1 MTYLLIVEKPSAAK
15 NFAAALGGPAS
26 VFEGQPYKIQTL
38 YGHMLEFVEPHEM
51 VDASEADAFK
61 SWSPETMPWDMSRM
75 SWQKRAQVTTNMKTG
90 KKQSKQDGINAV
102 KAAAQGCDAIVIA
115 TDKDPSGEGQLIGW
129 EVIQAIG
136 WRGKV
141 KRLYFTDESPK
152 KLQQGFRDI
161 VDLPAYNQ
169 DGEYLKSDVRSRWDF
184 LSMQLT
190 RLATDAARKKG
201 YDVKVVR
208 QGRLKSVMT
217 KLVADQLARVNAYKK
232 VPYFE
237 VKYKDDKGNTFSRK
251 YDDGDAWRFAK
262 KADGEQDAAKYP
274 VGTVTVDSTTRKK
287 TAPGKLLDLGGL
299 TAILGTQGFTA
310 KEILATYQKMY
321 EAKIVSYPR
330 TEDKVISVEQF
341 NEMLPL
347 VDKIA
352 AVVGAD
358 AKLLTHRSAR
368 PTHVKDGGAHGANR
382 PGVKVP
388 SSLSGLVGQYGKS
401 AEAIYTL
408 LAKNFLAMFGE
419 DYVYDAVKAHITEQP
434 TFTASI
440 SVAVDAGFK
449 AIFDA
454 DSEAKD
460 KDDDDEN
467 AASSGFGSQAK
478 AIVAEGVNKKPPH
491 PTHKW
496 LEAQLG
502 KYDVGTGATRSGTF
516 SEITSGATAL
526 LESKRGKLA
535 LTHTGAVAAA
545 LLEGSKIG
553 DPVVTEQLFKSMK
566 EVGALKMQ
574 PSAVLQTAT
583 DVIKHDKRVFYLNA
597 EKLSTTV
604 GAPTGA
610 VQKEK
615 FTGTFL
621 PTGKPVT
628 FAREWAGYKFTDED
642 LTKLLAGENIT
653 FTAKTKKGSFMTVIG
668 KLRDF
673 DYKGKTYF
681 GFQRLDANELDK
693 NTAPVPKVWSGHT
706 FTPEEQA
713 KLRRGETFSIEAVS
727 AKTGKPFT
735 CNVTFG
741 LSTYNGQQSWG
752 ITPTFPEAKDF
763 TRANCSFNATFGGYT
778 LTPAE
783 IKQVRAGHKVM
794 IKAISA
800 KKKKYSCNVS
810 LEMDEYKGRTSWK
823 LVPHF
828 DDK

>member
-15 NFAAALGGPAS
+15 NFAAALGGPAGS
-26 VFEGQPYKIQTL
+26 FEGQSYKIQTL

-51 VDASEADAFK
+51 VDASEADQFK
-61 SWSPETMPWDMSRM
+61 SWSPETMPWDASRM
-75 SWQKRAQVTTNMKTG
+75 SWQKRAQVTKNMKTG

-102 KAAAQGCDAIVIA
+102 KKAAQGCDAIVIA

-217 KLVADQLARVNAYKK
+217 KLVADQLARVKAYKK

-251 YDDGDAWRFAK
+251 YEDGDAWRFAA
-262 KADGEQDAAKYP
+262 KAEGEKDAANYGT
-274 VGTVTVDSTTRKK
+274 GTVTVDSTTRKK

-299 TAILGTQGFTA
+299 TAILGTKGFTA

-341 NEMLPL
+341 NEMVPL

-358 AKLLTHRSAR
+358 TKLLTHRSAR

-382 PGVKVP
+382 PGVVVP
-388 SSLSGLVGQYGKS
+388 SSLGNLAQYGKS

-419 DYVYDAVKAHITEQP
+419 DYVYDAVKAHIQEHP
-434 TFTASI
+434 AFTASI
-440 SVAVDAGFK
+440 SVPVDAGFK

-454 DSEAKD
+454 DNESKD
-460 KDDDDEN
+460 EGDDDEN
-467 AASSGFGSQAK
+467 ASSSGFGSQAK
-478 AIVAEGVNKKPPH
+478 AIVSEGVNKKPPH

-496 LEAQLG
+496 LEAQLS

-526 LESKRGKLA
+526 LESKRGKLG

-566 EVGALKMQ
+566 EVGALKLA
-574 PSAVLQTAT
+574 PNEVLKTAT
-583 DVIKHDKRVFYLNA
+583 DVVRHDKRVFYVNA
-597 EKLSTTV
+597 EKLAQTV
-604 GAPTGA
+604 GAPTGVA
-610 VQKEK
+610 QKEK
-615 FTGTFL
+615 FTGVFG
-621 PTGKPVT
+621 PSGREVT
-628 FAREWAGYKFTDED
+628 FNREWGGYRFTDED
-642 LTKLLAGENIT
+642 LQLLLSGKNLT
-653 FTAKTKKGSFMTVIG
+653 FSAKTKKGSLMKVVG
-668 KLRDF
+668 NLREF

-681 GFQRLDANELDK
+681 GFQRLDASDLTQES
-693 NTAPVPKVWSGHT
+693 APVPDVWSGHR
-706 FTPEEQA
+706 FTSDEQA

-741 LSTYNGQQSWG
+741 LSEYKGEKRWG
-752 ITPTFPEAKDF
+752 ITPTFPDANDF
-763 TRANCSFNATFGGYT
+763 TRADCSFNATFGGYT

-794 IKAISA
+794 IKATSA
-800 KKKKYSCNVS
+800 KTKKKYSCNVS
-810 LEMDEYKGRTSWK
+810 LEKEEYNGRTSWK
-823 LVPHF
+823 LKPHF
-828 DDK
+828 DK